1 MDWSGRHLL
10 FGGGG
15 VEDNTLGER
24 GGFCR
29 ANLSFGSI
37 TRWVAALNDLVFAA
51 RRNLYRVPRLAFI
64 SSEGSL
70 APILRSL

>member
-1 MDWSGRHLL
+1 MDWSRSRLL
-10 FGGGG
+10 LGSGG
-15 VEDNTLGER
+15 VGDNTLGER
-24 GGFCR
+24 SRFCR